1 MLRQVA
7 VTLGQGKEETM
18 FLRIIALGL
27 IPLATPIVSA
37 KDTFPSSV
45 GGHATDVATGDEQQR
60 LLQQKCA
67 EMDRLQREIARLR
80 AASGTAQQIIV
91 KVQMMEVSLTK
102 LRQMGVDTE
111 WFANGDVG
119 GQSIRKLV
127 DELSGSDEPPVG
139 KSANKAELNDIL
151 LFVDG
156 LRKNGL
162 AKVLSEPSLVAVAG
176 QPASVHSG
184 GKFPLPTND
193 ETKSA
198 VEFQTFGTE
207 LEVEALPIGDNRV
220 RLAVNAKVSEVDAS
234 RAIDVNGVRIPGL
247 KVRHCDTAVELPFG
261 QTAMLTGLLERRT
274 ESRQMEDGQIEKVVV
289 DMGLIVVVTPQL
301 VTPIEAPVANANRET
316 KSR

>member
-27 IPLATPIVSA
+27 IALATPIVSA
-37 KDTFPSSV
+37 EDTAPASV
-45 GGHATDVATGDEQQR
+45 GGHATDAATRDEQQR

-119 GQSIRKLV
+119 RQSIRKLL
-127 DELSGSDEPPVG
+127 DELGGSEETPVG
-139 KSANKAELNDIL
+139 KSVNKAERNDIL

-162 AKVLSEPSLVAVAG
+162 AKVLTEPSLVAVAG

-198 VEFQTFGTE
+198 VEFHTFGTE
-207 LEVEALPIGDNRV
+207 LEVEALPIGDNQV
-220 RLAVNAKVSEVDAS
+220 RLAVNARVSEVDAS
-234 RAIDVNGVRIPGL
+234 RAIEVNGVRIPGL
-247 KVRHCDTAVELPFG
+247 KVRHCNTAVELPFG

-274 ESRQMEDGQIEKVVV
+274 EARQMEDGQTEDVVV
-289 DMGLIVVVTPQL
+289 DMGLILVVTPER
-301 VTPIEAPVANANRET
+301 VTPTEMPKDNGNPE
-316 KSR
+316 KSSP